1 MARLSGSA
9 KILLSLKSSDV
20 SLMICLINKLD
31 SGVKEKTDEFKKIF
45 EILLDAS
52 S

>member
-1 MARLSGSA
+1 MARASGSA
-9 KILLSLKSSDV
+9 RILLSRRSSDV
-20 SLMICLINKLD
+20 LFMICLINKLD

>member
-1 MARLSGSA
+1 
-9 KILLSLKSSDV
+9 
-20 SLMICLINKLD
+20 MICLINKLD

-45 EILLDAS
+45 QILLDAS